1 MYTYILTLY
10 SANVALC
17 MFELTY
23 NPTVWAIINDIIN
36 DRGSLVSLTYGSL
49 YCIRT
54 LYRIYSSTRCVNIV
68 IRICYQY
75 MV

>member
-49 YCIRT
+49 YM
-54 LYRIYSSTRCVNIV
+54 YV
-68 IRICYQY
+68 
-75 MV
+75 